1 MTYTELVKQ
10 SIQIELDA
18 IKQLLEYSQVDY
30 ESVCNV
36 LMQSAGKVVFMG
48 VGKSGHIGKKLAATF
63 SSTGTPSFFVHS
75 TEAVHGDLGMIQE
88 RDVVILI
95 SNSGNTKEVLSNL
108 PTLKKIG
115 CKTIAFTSNPRS
127 ELAHAC
133 DYKIIYPAQDEAD
146 HLKLAPTSSS
156 TMTLVLGD
164 AIACALSEARG
175 FKNEDFFLYHPAG
188 SLGKRLKDEV
198 KA

>member
-10 SIQIELDA
+10 SIQIELEA
-18 IKQLLEYSQVDY
+18 IKQLLDYSQVDY
-30 ESVCNV
+30 ETVCNV
-36 LMQSAGKVVFMG
+36 LMKSAGKVVFMG

-88 RDVVILI
+88 KDVVILI

-115 CKTIAFTSNPRS
+115 STTIAFTSNPAS
-127 ELAHAC
+127 ELAKNC
-133 DYKIIYPAQDEAD
+133 DYKIIYPAQSEAD

-175 FKNEDFFLYHPAG
+175 FRNEDFFLYHPAG
-188 SLGKRLKDEV
+188 SLGKRLKEEV